1 MKMRPNGFLEKITLH
16 LDEGKGY
23 NLHAAVET
31 GYYDPELSQ
40 PCRRRVFTV
49 KIFVRN
55 SRQGPLL
62 SKVLRY

>member
-1 MKMRPNGFLEKITLH
+1 MIMRPNGFLEKITLH

-23 NLHAAVET
+23 DLHAVET

-55 SRQGPLL
+55 IRQGPLL
-62 SKVLRY
+62 SKEQHY